1 LDSFEKEMAEAIDI
15 NSYSVIFS
23 VLIVLTSFFPLF
35 SSLSV
40 DVVIKDEIP
49 AELVDLATS
58 KRTELLETLAEVDD
72 QFGEIILNDETPTTE
87 QIVDTIRRA
96 TIGLRFS
103 PVFLGSAIKNTGV
116 QTLLD
121 GVCAYLPD
129 PSESRV
135 EAHDQNLLAQ
145 IKKEELG
152 AKKRAEEEGEGGEAA
167 TSASAEGQEEGKK
180 QEKLGMVELVPAADA
195 PLVALAFK
203 LEEGRFGQLTYMR
216 VYQGEPRLCLT
227 FFLPLAYPL
236 LLKQARSAKACKSTT
251 PVPPNA
257 SKFLAWCVC
266 TLMRWRTLRV
276 LGLVRS
282 ALYLVWS
289 VVVVIRSATGQ

>member
-1 LDSFEKEMAEAIDI
+1 
-15 NSYSVIFS
+15 
-23 VLIVLTSFFPLF
+23 
-35 SSLSV
+35 
-40 DVVIKDEIP
+40 VVKDEIP
-49 AELVDLATS
+49 PELVDLATS

-72 QFGEIILNDETPTTE
+72 QFGEIILNDETPTTQ

-96 TIGLRFS
+96 TIGLKFS

-135 EAHDQNLLAQ
+135 EAHDQNLIAQ
-145 IKKEELG
+145 IKKEEQE
-152 AKKRAEEEGEGGEAA
+152 AKKKAEEEGEEA
-167 TSASAEGQEEGKK
+167 TASAEGQEEGKK

-216 VYQGEPRLCLT
+216 VYQGKLVMPTTLP
-227 FFLPLAYPL
+227 FLSS
-236 LLKQARSAKACKSTT
+236 R
-251 PVPPNA
+251 
-257 SKFLAWCVC
+257 
-266 TLMRWRTLRV
+266 
-276 LGLVRS
+276 
-282 ALYLVWS
+282 
-289 VVVVIRSATGQ
+289 